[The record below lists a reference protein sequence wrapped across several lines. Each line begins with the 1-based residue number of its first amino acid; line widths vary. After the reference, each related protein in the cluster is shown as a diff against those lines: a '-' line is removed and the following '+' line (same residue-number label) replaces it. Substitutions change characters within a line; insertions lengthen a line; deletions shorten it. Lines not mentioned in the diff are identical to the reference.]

1 MTKILVIDDE
11 KDIRDVLKK
20 LLQREGFD
28 IMVARDGNDGLKA
41 FWTEQPDIIITDIV
55 MPDRDGVNVIK
66 EIRNEFPDVKIIAI
80 SGGGKVDP
88 LQYQPESISTTV
100 YLAAAESAGADLTLS
115 KPFNK
120 EQLLTAIRQLL

>member
-20 LLQREGFD
+20 LLQREGYD
-28 IMVARDGNDGLKA
+28 VMVAQDGLDGLSA
-41 FWTEQPDIIITDIV
+41 FREQQPDIIITDIV
-55 MPDRDGVNVIK
+55 MPEKDGVNVIK
-66 EIRNEFPDVKIIAI
+66 DIRNEFPEIKIIAI
-80 SGGGKVDP
+80 SGGGKLDP

-100 YLAAAESAGADLTLS
+100 YLAAADSAGANLTLT

-120 EQLLTAIRQLL
+120 EQLLKAIRQLL